1 MKFTMH
7 KVKVLTIASLIVC
20 AFLFEIVQAK
30 SDTRTNNPGSVSDP
44 IVTKSYV
51 NAKINS
57 LKQQIDKSIAGIN
70 INGTNAGVNQ
80 KDLSDLNVKIKYLIQ
95 TNNQLV
101 NSIKDL
107 KTKYEQLKSTNT
119 NNSPVQTSSSFK
131 LVMITQNK
139 KLYLNEGSE
148 LILRTGTI
156 ITYSNKDNGFVDVT
170 TGNDTKYGENLP
182 KNHLIVCPKYDSRY
196 LFIKSKSYVLIKG
209 LYILK

>member
-20 AFLFEIVQAK
+20 AFLFEVVQAK
-30 SDTRTNNPGSVSDP
+30 SDDPGGVSDP

-51 NAKINS
+51 NMKINS
-57 LKQQIDKSIAGIN
+57 LKAEIDKSIVTLNKPAS
-70 INGTNAGVNQ
+70 NASGSQ
-80 KDLSDLNVKIKYLIQ
+80 KDINDLDVKVKYLIQ

-101 NSIKDL
+101 KNIKDL
-107 KTKYEQLKSTNT
+107 NTKYDQLKSAIT
-119 NNSPVQTSSSFK
+119 NNPVNSVQPSSTFK
-131 LVMITQNK
+131 LVTLTENK

-148 LILRTGTI
+148 LILRVGNI
-156 ITYSNKDNGFVDVT
+156 ITYSNKNNGFVDIT
-170 TGNDTKYGENLP
+170 TGKDTKQGGYLP